1 MAEGARR
8 LVMPEV
14 PEVICFH
21 LPYFVDKQENLRI
34 VHIQDIFLAA
44 VSEAVSLN
52 REHIPDYE
60 SGGAMYIRP
69 LLFASGPMLPLKVT
83 GIINLHLPKL

>member
-14 PEVICFH
+14 PEVTCFH
-21 LPYFVDKQENLRI
+21 LPYSVDKSESLRI
-34 VHIQDIFLAA
+34 EHMQDIFLAA

-52 REHIPDYE
+52 REHVPDYA

-83 GIINLHLPKL
+83 GNILIYFS